1 MSAAVDR
8 HAATLSRDGWCVFAR
23 AVEPDLI
30 AAIEADLN
38 PRFVATPL
46 CQGGFYGERTG
57 RFGSLLTRSP
67 AIERLAMHPLVLAIT
82 EQMLLPW
89 CERIALNLTQAIEIH
104 PGALPQVPHRDQDMW
119 EGPKG
124 GLEYRSEE
132 RRVGKECVRTC
143 RARGWP

>member
-67 AIERLAMHPLVLAIT
+67 AIERLAMHPLVLALT

-89 CERIALNLTQAIEIH
+89 CERKIGRASW
-104 PGALPQVPHRDQDMW
+104 RD
-119 EGPKG
+119 
-124 GLEYRSEE
+124 
-132 RRVGKECVRTC
+132 RVC
-143 RARGWP
+143 RDV

>member
-46 CQGGFYGERTG
+46 CQGGLYGERTG
-57 RFGSLLTRSP
+57 GCGSLLTRSP
-67 AIERLAMHPLVLAIT
+67 AMVRLAMHPLVLGLTA
-82 EQMLLPW
+82 QMLLPW
-89 CERIALNLTQAIEIH
+89 CERIALNLTHSTKE
-104 PGALPQVPHRDQDMW
+104 HR
-119 EGPKG
+119 G
-124 GLEYRSEE
+124 
-132 RRVGKECVRTC
+132 GKELVNRC
-143 RARGWP
+143 RFWWWEYS